1 MRRFATRLG
10 ALSVAFI
17 MSAGLGMGT
26 ALADE
31 PTSTEPPPST
41 SQPPPSSE
49 TPPPP
54 PTTTEPT
61 TEPPVTSDPAPPTPP
76 PTTEP
81 PPVPTTTSPPG
92 DPAPPPAPEPPSSS
106 TPNPEPPKDGPG
118 NLAISAAFDKP
129 TYQASDKATV
139 RVTIK
144 NTGSVA
150 AQGVRASGGGD
161 LDVWGAWGSLGT
173 KPGVR
178 IEPHTTRT
186 TELRGRILN
195 AKNGKVTF
203 SAKVSADS
211 GDADPADNGTFIE
224 VPLIQATGTFAGM
237 VFTDKNANGKVDSG
251 EQGLAG
257 LHVNIS
263 GGAPFTSA
271 EQITDAAGKFS
282 FGDIPTGTYS
292 VFYNN
297 TQGWMIYGLS
307 GRFGDTID
315 IDESG
320 KYADVRIPAVQPLGG
335 QFGANLAFDDDTYHA
350 GDTAHLTVT
359 LTNRSEFELTGI
371 TVHCLKFEPGL
382 HGGEGWGALAEGG
395 PGLTLSPHSTTTVA
409 VAEKVP
415 DSAPRFGYVFADCRF
430 TATGHPDFDS
440 VSDADTAT
448 VPGVTASRTARIFN
462 DANDN
467 LRFEPGEELKGATVV
482 VTDQNTGAVVAT
494 KTTGD
499 DGRFTVTAPAGVYDL
514 RVAGPWKAQGRQD
527 WFPFPIIADD
537 TGVPDYGVRSDS
549 EAANNRPNLKVSAT
563 LDKPAYKTGDPVL
576 VTVTVTNIG
585 QVAAQGVHARPNF
598 DANLTVL
605 DWGELQPFSGP
616 GARIEA
622 GQTRTFTVT
631 GVIRE
636 VTMTVLTLSALLQP
650 DNGDINFGN
659 NSFSLTAPV
668 TISIGN
674 YRGVALGEE
683 LDGTV
688 HPVLGVS
695 VTLMKTTPGIGFGMG
710 SDNKGEFAF
719 TNIPT
724 GEYTVQISPPGEW
737 VPVPVPN
744 VIVDE
749 VDDPP
754 AQIRLVRP
762 LSDTLEVSM
771 VFQDD
776 SYRIG
781 DTARVRVAV
790 TNHAGE
796 TLEHVRAFCFGGEN
810 RLSGDGEGWGVLR
823 STAAGLTIAAGETK
837 TVDVTETVPE
847 GADDF
852 GFVRVVCGVGPA
864 DERGIPFGFDTASI
878 IGKTGIAHG
887 RFVTDRDGDQI
898 FDDPVAD
905 VKVVLLDPISRKPM
919 AKGRTGADGTF
930 KINDVPPG
938 DYDLVVVGP
947 WEPVDPEF
955 LFMIVYS
962 NPQLDPFDPTFRL
975 RPGPQQEDPFP
986 DEPGTPPVDPNP
998 APPAQPQASAAPAGL
1013 ASMGASVVVL
1023 AIVSLGLLVVGAGA
1037 LLVGRRRRARES

>member
-1 MRRFATRLG
+1 M
-10 ALSVAFI
+10 
-17 MSAGLGMGT
+17 
-26 ALADE
+26 
-31 PTSTEPPPST
+31 
-41 SQPPPSSE
+41 
-49 TPPPP
+49 
-54 PTTTEPT
+54 
-61 TEPPVTSDPAPPTPP
+61 
-76 PTTEP
+76 
-81 PPVPTTTSPPG
+81 
-92 DPAPPPAPEPPSSS
+92 
-106 TPNPEPPKDGPG
+106 
-118 NLAISAAFDKP
+118 
-129 TYQASDKATV
+129 
-139 RVTIK
+139 
-144 NTGSVA
+144 
-150 AQGVRASGGGD
+150 
-161 LDVWGAWGSLGT
+161 
-173 KPGVR
+173 
-178 IEPHTTRT
+178 
-186 TELRGRILN
+186 
-195 AKNGKVTF
+195 
-203 SAKVSADS
+203 
-211 GDADPADNGTFIE
+211 
-224 VPLIQATGTFAGM
+224 PLIQATGTFAGT
-237 VFTDKNANGKVDSG
+237 VFTDKNANGKVDAG

-263 GGAPFTSA
+263 GGVPFTSA

-307 GRFGDTID
+307 GRFSDTVD

-320 KYADVRIPAVQPLGG
+320 KYADVRIPAVQPLSG

-359 LTNRSEFELTGI
+359 VTNRSEFELAGI

-395 PGLTLSPHSTTTVA
+395 PGLTLPPNSTTTVA

-430 TATGHPDFDS
+430 TAKGHPDFDS
-440 VSDADTAT
+440 LSDADTAT

-467 LRFEPGEELKGATVV
+467 LRFEQGEELAGATVV
-482 VTDQNTGAVVAT
+482 ITDQTTGAVVAT

-514 RVAGPWKAQGRQD
+514 RVAGPWRAQGRQD
-527 WFPFPIIADD
+527 WFPFPVIADD
-537 TGVPDYGVRSDS
+537 NGVPDYGVRSAD
-549 EAANNRPNLKVSAT
+549 EGANNRPNLKVSAT
-563 LDKPAYKTGDPVL
+563 LDKPAYKTGDPL
-576 VTVTVTNIG
+576 LLSIIVTNIG
-585 QVAAQGVHARPNF
+585 QVAAVGVHALPLQ
-598 DANLTVL
+598 DTNLTVI
-605 DWGELQPFSGP
+605 DWGELQPFGGP

-622 GQTRTFTVT
+622 GQTRTFAVS

-636 VTMTVLTLSALLQP
+636 VTQTVVTLSALLQP

-695 VTLMKTTPGIGFGMG
+695 VILFKTTPGIGFGTG
-710 SDNKGEFAF
+710 SNDKGEFAF

-754 AQIRLVRP
+754 AVIRLVRP
-762 LSDTLEVSM
+762 LSDTLEVSLL
-771 VFQDD
+771 FQDD

-781 DTARVRVAV
+781 DTARLRVTV
-790 TNHAGE
+790 TNHGDK
-796 TLEHVRAFCFGGEN
+796 TLEHVRAFCFGEEN
-810 RLSGDGEGWGVLR
+810 RLSGTGEGWGVLR
-823 STAAGLTIAAGETK
+823 ETATGLTVAPGETR
-837 TVDVTETVPE
+837 TVDVSETVPE

-852 GFVRVVCGVGPA
+852 GFVRVACAIGPA

-878 IGKTGIAHG
+878 IGKTGVARG
-887 RFVTDRDGDQI
+887 KLVTDRDGDQI
-898 FDDPVAD
+898 FNDPVAD
-905 VKVVLLDPISRKPM
+905 TKVVLLDPVSGKSV

-938 DYDLVVVGP
+938 DYDVVIVGP
-947 WEPVDPEF
+947 WKPVDPEF
-955 LFMIVYS
+955 LFIVVYS
-962 NPQLDPFDPTFRL
+962 NPQLDPFDRVFRL
-975 RPGPQQEDPFP
+975 LPGPEQEDPFP
-986 DEPGTPPVDPNP
+986 DEPGTPPGENP
-998 APPAQPQASAAPAGL
+998 APPPPAQPQASPAPAGL
-1013 ASMGASVVVL
+1013 ASTGASVVVL
-1023 AIVSLGLLVVGAGA
+1023 GIVSLGLLVLGAGA
-1037 LLVGRRRRARES
+1037 VFTGRRRRAGQS